1 MDFGKA
7 LTYQFKD
14 TEGIKKI
21 LLVSLLS
28 VIPVIGWIIAFGWS
42 LTITRH
48 VIEDDPQP
56 LPEIDIAGDLVR
68 GLQGFVIGLV
78 YNIPALVVAAPLS
91 AIFIF
96 SSFAFTD
103 GRVFGT
109 FWVLTILCI
118 VPVAV
123 LYSITM
129 WMFTAAAYA
138 NFLAQGESLV
148 AGFKLSQVFGLL
160 KKAPV
165 AYFLVLIG
173 QFICSFIAF
182 FGLVGCIIGVVFT
195 TAYSW
200 SVMGHLYGQA
210 YKEAIRQK

>member
-7 LTYQFKD
+7 LTFQFKD
-14 TEGIKKI
+14 SEGIKKI

-28 VIPVIGWIIAFGWS
+28 LIPVIGWIIAFGWS
-42 LTITRH
+42 LKISRL

-56 LPEIDIAGDLVR
+56 MPEIDIAADLVR
-68 GLQGFVIGLV
+68 GLQGFVINLV
-78 YNIPALVVAAPLS
+78 FNLPALVIAVPLS
-91 AIFIF
+91 VIFVF
-96 SSFAFTD
+96 SSFAFND
-103 GRVFGT
+103 SLVFGSL
-109 FWVLTILCI
+109 WVLTVFCVMPI
-118 VPVAV
+118 AV
-123 LYSITM
+123 LYSIAVV
-129 WMFTAAAYA
+129 MFSAAAYA
-138 NFLAQGESLV
+138 NFLAQGESLA
-148 AGFKLSQVFGLL
+148 AGFRLSQVFGLV
-160 KKAPV
+160 KKVPV

-210 YKEAIRQK
+210 YKEATKN